1 MPSYFSLS
9 QFTSDCVCP
18 DDTDFLL
25 EIVDDFKQLLVNFPA
40 GLYPATITLALKFDS
55 KADVTETIQLSL
67 EGSVMYIYMR
77 MFKEPYPSMPFTEL
91 QRQRINAI
99 WEGIGHPE
107 NIIPS

>member
-1 MPSYFSLS
+1 MPSYFSLL
-9 QFTSDCVCP
+9 QFTSDCVCS

-25 EIVDDFKQLLVNFPA
+25 EIVDDFKQLLLNFPA
-40 GLYPATITLALKFDS
+40 GLYPATISLTLEFDS
-55 KADVTETIQLSL
+55 KADTTNQIKLSL
-67 EGSVMYIYMR
+67 EGSVIYIYIK
-77 MFKEPYPSMPFTEL
+77 MFKEPYPAEPLTEL